1 MENKLGLGY
10 VMMVLGIIGVNLFY
24 VWDLLMGKGVIVLGP
39 KSLTVITVA
48 NAVTLLGMVFV
59 ARNEKR

>member
-24 VWDLLMGKGVIVLGP
+24 VWDLLMGEGVIVLGA
-39 KSLTVITVA
+39 KSLTAITVA
-48 NAVTLLGMVFV
+48 NAVTLIGVVLV
-59 ARNEKR
+59 ARNERR